1 MKELSAAGLADLA
14 GVTEPEV
21 EQLVE
26 LGILV
31 PRDGAGP
38 FGETDVQK
46 VRLATACER
55 AGLPMEG
62 IASAIRS
69 GRLSFAFLEAAPYR
83 RWAVRSAR
91 TYRQVSQETGMPL
104 ELLGDALESMGFAPM
119 APDEP
124 MREDELEVV
133 PFVQLGHTTG
143 VLDQLWATRAGRAHA
158 EGLRL
163 IATAWVDVYHARFE
177 EPSARAA
184 RSPPTRLRRT
194 MRSSRFPSSL
204 VMSRTRTRSAT
215 LPPFDDPMSPGVSVR
230 MPPSLRPAISDR
242 QGQRCQSRH

>member
-1 MKELSAAGLADLA
+1 MNELSAAGLADLA

-124 MREDELEVV
+124 IREDELEAV

-143 VLDQLWATRAGRAHA
+143 ILDQLWATRAGRAHA

-163 IATAWVDVYHARFE
+163 IATAWVDVYHARLE

-184 RSPPTRLRRT
+184 RSPPTRSCAGRCAAVGSPRRW
-194 MRSSRFPSSL
+194 
-204 VMSRTRTRSAT
+204 
-215 LPPFDDPMSPGVSVR
+215 
-230 MPPSLRPAISDR
+230 
-242 QGQRCQSRH
+242 

>member
-1 MKELSAAGLADLA
+1 MKELSASGLADLA

-21 EQLVE
+21 ARLVE
-26 LGILV
+26 LGLLV

-38 FGETDVQK
+38 FRETDVQK

-55 AGLPMEG
+55 AGLPMAG
-62 IASAIRS
+62 IASAIRA

-83 RWAVRSAR
+83 RWAVRSTR

-124 MREDELEVV
+124 MREDELGVV

-158 EGLRL
+158 EGL
-163 IATAWVDVYHARFE
+163 
-177 EPSARAA
+177 
-184 RSPPTRLRRT
+184 
-194 MRSSRFPSSL
+194 
-204 VMSRTRTRSAT
+204 
-215 LPPFDDPMSPGVSVR
+215 G
-230 MPPSLRPAISDR
+230 
-242 QGQRCQSRH
+242 